1 MQRLLVPVQRF
12 SKGFKD
18 ISLSFKRHPITN
30 DILSLKNED
39 AIKRSVQNLVRIKL
53 GEVFFDDDLGTRI
66 TGSLFELATSD
77 YVDPIISEIETS
89 ITNNE
94 PRVRLTNVIVD
105 SMPDENALDVTVAYD
120 IIGLASPS
128 QTVNFI
134 FCLLYTSPS
143 PRDKRQSR
151 MPSSA

>member
-1 MQRLLVPVQRF
+1 MPVQRF
-12 SKGFKD
+12 SKGFQD

-134 FCLLYTSPS
+134 LEPT
-143 PRDKRQSR
+143 RI
-151 MPSSA
+151 

>member
-1 MQRLLVPVQRF
+1 VPVQRF

-134 FCLLYTSPS
+134 LEPT
-143 PRDKRQSR
+143 RI
-151 MPSSA
+151 